1 MVKEIIEVEHHVYSK
16 LNQFLHKLT
25 RVIVDTMYQNVKRT
39 LMKFLFIT
47 LYCFNFSEKYRN
59 DNILYCDGIF
69 RFLSLYFI
77 I

>member
-47 LYCFNFSEKYRN
+47 L
-59 DNILYCDGIF
+59 
-69 RFLSLYFI
+69 
-77 I
+77 